1 MNQPTGGAPHAP
13 FSPQPVQSSATSP
26 GVAGGAPF
34 TAEQQQQRQPMK
46 ATSFVKEVVR
56 ALVDQNKEPEVT
68 AALKAIVAAL
78 QKRRTEGTL
87 NQLDIPKVRQL
98 PRQGAVA
105 PINRHPL

>member
-1 MNQPTGGAPHAP
+1 
-13 FSPQPVQSSATSP
+13 
-26 GVAGGAPF
+26 
-34 TAEQQQQRQPMK
+34 MK

-87 NQLDIPKVRQL
+87 NQLDILNVRQL

>member
-1 MNQPTGGAPHAP
+1 
-13 FSPQPVQSSATSP
+13 
-26 GVAGGAPF
+26 
-34 TAEQQQQRQPMK
+34 MK

-68 AALKAIVAAL
+68 AALKAMLTAL

-87 NQLDIPKVRQL
+87 NQLDILNVRQL